1 MRQTIASEQSFAI
14 NYLVSFSLATSIP
27 TTSLTSLIMVTH
39 LKRELLMESSNWL
52 NSAMTH

>member
-14 NYLVSFSLATSIP
+14 NYLVSFSLA